1 MKRLMSSNICFNFFT
16 DAHVASKN
24 DAICDYDVYVIFADF
39 FGKDE
44 LTHKIDDVEETVY
57 KIISNEEYS
66 DNEVAQKVA
75 MALDELYGTD
85 PVIDVIIKD
94 RKFLMNAN
102 RAAAWR

>member
-1 MKRLMSSNICFNFFT
+1 MKRCITSNVCFNFYT
-16 DAHVASKN
+16 DPDVVSEN
-24 DAICDYDVYVIFADF
+24 DAICDYDVYVIFAECF
-39 FGKDE
+39 SEGE
-44 LTHKIDDVEETVY
+44 LTSEIDDVEETAY
-57 KIISNEEYS
+57 KIILNEEYS

-75 MALDELYGTD
+75 IALDELYGTD